1 MHFQGV
7 LLALFLY
14 YHITYSFN
22 IIKSNKMNGISAL
35 STSSTSSLSKSK
47 LDMQSPL
54 LHTFN
59 IASSLDADTLGAL
72 GDVQDL
78 NQALDDAIVTGN
90 PASNVLTKIVSS
102 PLIIAIPIGAG
113 LLVAL
118 GLGYFIS
125 SYSNS
130 PTNKSD

>member
-1 MHFQGV
+1 MQIFLILCIIIRVSSFSTLKSYESKIFFKKISEKSLFSKGKLNMRMQYQ
-7 LLALFLY
+7 LL
-14 YHITYSFN
+14 N
-22 IIKSNKMNGISAL
+22 
-35 STSSTSSLSKSK
+35 
-47 LDMQSPL
+47 
-54 LHTFN
+54 TFN
-59 IASSLDADTLGAL
+59 IASGLDADTLGAL

-90 PASNVLTKIVSS
+90 PASNILTKIVSS

>member
-1 MHFQGV
+1 MHFQLV
-7 LLALFLY
+7 LLASFLY
-14 YHITYSFN
+14 YHNVYSYITV
-22 IIKSNKMNGISAL
+22 KSYKMNTISAL
-35 STSSTSSLSKSK
+35 STSSLSKSK

-54 LHTFN
+54 FTTFN
-59 IASSLDADTLGAL
+59 IASGLDADTLGAL

-118 GLGYFIS
+118 GLGFFIS

-130 PTNKSD
+130 PTNESD